1 MPGKEIKGRSK
12 IANYRHG
19 GRTGFFV
26 GGTTARRM
34 KEAIKGATET
44 AKKHIAKRVAK
55 KTQDAKD
62 KIQKSEMGYKK
73 GGKV

>member
-1 MPGKEIKGRSK
+1 MGDISIKGRSAR
-12 IANYRHG
+12 ANYRHG
-19 GRTGFFV
+19 GSSIGSNIR
-26 GGTTARRM
+26 ALSRKLPRI
-34 KEAIKGATET
+34 IKGMVARKE
-44 AKKHIAKRVAK
+44 AK

>member
-1 MPGKEIKGRSK
+1 MPGQEIKGRSK
-12 IANYRHG
+12 RANYRHG
-19 GRTGFFV
+19 GSSFGRAV
-26 GGTTARRM
+26 RRLPKIIKNIVAR
-34 KEAIKGATET
+34 KE
-44 AKKHIAKRVAK
+44 AK

>member
-1 MPGKEIKGRSK
+1 MPGIEIKGQSK
-12 IANYRHG
+12 RANYRHG
-19 GRTGFFV
+19 GGAKFSMGRAV
-26 GGTTARRM
+26 
-34 KEAIKGATET
+34 KEAGKAMKLVKEFVEKDLSRK
-44 AKKHIAKRVAK
+44 AAK

>member
-1 MPGKEIKGRSK
+1 MPGIEIKGQSK
-12 IANYRHG
+12 RANYSHG
-19 GRTGFFV
+19 GISFGRAV
-26 GGTTARRM
+26 RRLPKIIKNIVAR
-34 KEAIKGATET
+34 KE
-44 AKKHIAKRVAK
+44 AK